1 MLLMLVSLTTFAQY
15 PTIKTIKG
23 EQVVIMT
30 VPQAEHIDIKFGK
43 LEDSIAML
51 NSKLQIKTQEAKV
64 IDTKRIVTND
74 SLQIFKAN
82 LITANIAIDSLK
94 RETKRIEKLEFIER
108 RTRDRVSFGMV
119 GTLATWITLA
129 ILALKY

>member
-1 MLLMLVSLTTFAQY
+1 MLVSLTTFAQY

-43 LEDSIAML
+43 LEDSIAIL
-51 NSKLQIKTQEAKV
+51 NSKLQTKTQEAKV

-108 RTRDRVSFGMV
+108 RTRDRVSIGMV

-129 ILALKY
+129 ILALKN